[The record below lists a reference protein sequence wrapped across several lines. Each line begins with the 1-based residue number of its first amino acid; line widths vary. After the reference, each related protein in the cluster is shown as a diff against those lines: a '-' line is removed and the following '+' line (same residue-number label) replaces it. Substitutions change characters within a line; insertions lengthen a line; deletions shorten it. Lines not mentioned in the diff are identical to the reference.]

1 MNTTDSGKQTDR
13 LPQELSAKTKILTSE
28 STGHIIQTE
37 SEVQTVRKETS
48 KFKEE
53 ISNVMAN
60 DIKLV

>member
-13 LPQELSAKTKILTSE
+13 LPQEFSAKTKILISE

-37 SEVQTVRKETS
+37 SEVQTVRKKTS

-60 DIKLV
+60 EIKLV